1 MARPVDDDANIAA
14 VWDDDRMADIGR
26 LLRGGPA
33 LLRGIKKGVKA
44 VARLFLAVL
53 ICDFL
58 VGVGGGRLPLL
69 PIGIEA
75 AGRIARDDVLIFAGL
90 DILQATAPM

>member
-58 VGVGGGRLPLL
+58 VGVGGHEDDGQRV
-69 PIGIEA
+69 
-75 AGRIARDDVLIFAGL
+75 ARGYSP
-90 DILQATAPM
+90 QRP